1 MATLRELIIKI
12 SANSQSFQSEISRAS
27 RMGSDYYRTMEQ
39 GGRRAAA
46 STRETQRALAELNS
60 QLASVRASA
69 AGMVGAF
76 AGAFATSELIHYADT
91 WSQLNG
97 RLRLAS
103 SSADDFAT
111 AQQSLMTISQRTGTS
126 FEANANLYSRIAQSL
141 RDAGYASADVANVT
155 ETVATSL
162 KLSGASTE
170 EASSVITQ
178 LSQALGSGVLRG
190 EEFNAIMESGGRL
203 AKFLADGLNT
213 SIGGLRNMANNGE
226 LTTEKIVP
234 LLTNVSLLRKEF
246 ESLPATVSGSAQKV
260 QNAFMAWVGGASEA
274 TGASSALAGALDG
287 LANNIDNVAAAGAVL
302 AGVGVAKY
310 LGGIATGV
318 SDSIG
323 KLVSAKKETIALA
336 DAQLY
341 SATQS
346 QRKAIAAAEAARSDY
361 ALAVA
366 EANVAKNTN
375 ASVIASQ
382 NLIKK
387 RSEMMAAN
395 ASLVLSNRAVITAQE
410 NLNKATSLTSFAK
423 SGLSGALSVI
433 GGWPGALM
441 AVGAAWLYVYEKN
454 EQARKAALDYGEAI
468 SKAKPVSGV
477 AIPQGNL
484 TNEIDKTSVSMRAQ
498 AEELSLLN
506 NRIAELNQQQY
517 NARQAMKNSEEGSWS
532 YNNAQESLV
541 NVNQELTEA
550 ERRRNEISSQLI
562 ATTDRHNM
570 LLRQNAAAQTAYYN
584 NLILMNGQST
594 LFRQTLDGINEA
606 LARNTTLTASPL
618 RLPQAPVSDKD
629 QETLLRKQ
637 QQAELEGLTGL
648 ARVRRQAE
656 IELQNMGRTGP
667 QNATY
672 AADYLKAA
680 ERGYANSQNVAAA
693 QKAQADATRDAGKA
707 AREAAQTTEQYSRK
721 MADLSI
727 ATEVQKVRANQ
738 GEKAAEL
745 FAASHEA
752 GTKWTEEQRKSI
764 EAGAVAL
771 AQWTQ
776 KADEAVRKQREMADA
791 LKDLKD
797 AARRYQDEAGFT
809 AATSGMGS
817 RQRDQYRERQ
827 EIDRVYDKSDKG
839 AEAFAARQAA
849 LDALAAKYREVSA
862 AEADWQAGLSSGLA
876 DWVDN
881 ASNYAGQAANFVGSS
896 MTGMVDTI
904 SDALSNNKASWS
916 DWSMSVLQSLQKI
929 LLNATL
935 VNGIKALSG
944 SSFLSML
951 GMGSGAAAA
960 SAGGYTP
967 SGAYASAASGVEFN
981 AKGGVYASENLSAY
995 SNSIVSTPTYFA
1007 FAKGAGLM
1015 GEAGPE
1021 AIMPL
1026 TRAGNGSLAVRA
1038 VLPTQQGGGN
1048 SSPVI
1053 HQTIHVSGNGDAALI
1068 RAMEEAA
1075 RKGAEEGRKG
1085 ARQDMLNDFSNR
1097 GQGRRLLGV

>member
-1 MATLRELIIKI
+1 
-12 SANSQSFQSEISRAS
+12 
-27 RMGSDYYRTMEQ
+27 
-39 GGRRAAA
+39 
-46 STRETQRALAELNS
+46 
-60 QLASVRASA
+60 
-69 AGMVGAF
+69 
-76 AGAFATSELIHYADT
+76 
-91 WSQLNG
+91 
-97 RLRLAS
+97 
-103 SSADDFAT
+103 
-111 AQQSLMTISQRTGTS
+111 
-126 FEANANLYSRIAQSL
+126 
-141 RDAGYASADVANVT
+141 
-155 ETVATSL
+155 
-162 KLSGASTE
+162 
-170 EASSVITQ
+170 
-178 LSQALGSGVLRG
+178 
-190 EEFNAIMESGGRL
+190 
-203 AKFLADGLNT
+203 
-213 SIGGLRNMANNGE
+213 
-226 LTTEKIVP
+226 
-234 LLTNVSLLRKEF
+234 
-246 ESLPATVSGSAQKV
+246 
-260 QNAFMAWVGGASEA
+260 
-274 TGASSALAGALDG
+274 
-287 LANNIDNVAAAGAVL
+287 
-302 AGVGVAKY
+302 
-310 LGGIATGV
+310 
-318 SDSIG
+318 
-323 KLVSAKKETIALA
+323 
-336 DAQLY
+336 
-341 SATQS
+341 
-346 QRKAIAAAEAARSDY
+346 
-361 ALAVA
+361 
-366 EANVAKNTN
+366 
-375 ASVIASQ
+375 
-382 NLIKK
+382 
-387 RSEMMAAN
+387 
-395 ASLVLSNRAVITAQE
+395 
-410 NLNKATSLTSFAK
+410 
-423 SGLSGALSVI
+423 
-433 GGWPGALM
+433 
-441 AVGAAWLYVYEKN
+441 
-454 EQARKAALDYGEAI
+454 
-468 SKAKPVSGV
+468 
-477 AIPQGNL
+477 
-484 TNEIDKTSVSMRAQ
+484 
-498 AEELSLLN
+498 
-506 NRIAELNQQQY
+506 
-517 NARQAMKNSEEGSWS
+517 
-532 YNNAQESLV
+532 
-541 NVNQELTEA
+541 
-550 ERRRNEISSQLI
+550 
-562 ATTDRHNM
+562 
-570 LLRQNAAAQTAYYN
+570 
-584 NLILMNGQST
+584 
-594 LFRQTLDGINEA
+594 
-606 LARNTTLTASPL
+606 
-618 RLPQAPVSDKD
+618 
-629 QETLLRKQ
+629 
-637 QQAELEGLTGL
+637 
-648 ARVRRQAE
+648 RVRRQAE

-680 ERGYANSQNVAAA
+680 ERDYANSQNVAAA

-752 GTKWTEEQRKSI
+752 GTKWSEEQRKSI

-797 AARRYQDEAGFT
+797 AARRYQDEAGLT

-827 EIDRVYDKSDKG
+827 EVERVFDKSDKG
-839 AEAFAARQAA
+839 AEAIAARQAA
-849 LDALAAKYREVSA
+849 LDSLAAKYRETSA

-916 DWSMSVLQSLQKI
+916 DWSLSVLQSLQKI

-935 VNGIKALSG
+935 VNGIQALSG
-944 SSFLSML
+944 SSFMSIF
-951 GMGSGAAAA
+951 GVGSAGAAA

-967 SGAYASAASGVEFN
+967 SGAYASAASGVQFN

-1038 VLPTQQGGGN
+1038 VLPTQQGGSN